1 MKKKSQLALERSVDY
16 LSDTDIIITNE
27 LNFASVNR
35 AYYSIYYAISSFLSL
50 KEIFTKTHSGAIS
63 NFTNIFVKT
72 AFLV

>member
-1 MKKKSQLALERSVDY
+1 MKKKSQLALERSVDC

-35 AYYSIYYAISSFLSL
+35 AYYSVYYAISSFLSL

-63 NFTNIFVKT
+63 NFNNIFVKT
-72 AFLV
+72 TFLV

>member
-1 MKKKSQLALERSVDY
+1 MKKKSQLTLERSVDY

-27 LNFASVNR
+27 LNFASVTR

-63 NFTNIFVKT
+63 NFNNIFVKT

>member
-63 NFTNIFVKT
+63 NFNNIFVKT